1 MTEPGPFTPPGGLVP
16 PPVPPPVPPASVPV
30 PHATVPPTPSTPA
43 STGAPIGITPTWSAP
58 PPRRRRWLIPVIIG
72 GSLAAVG
79 LIAGVAFAAIQL
91 ATSASQSAFSPSGG
105 DLDEL
110 LEGDP
115 GSPVAV
121 DPLDC
126 GHCFDVDDA
135 RSLDLPAAA
144 YAEIGL
150 PHSDDEEFDITAGED
165 HSDSTEWWK
174 SDGGTPDRCYF
185 TSTSAPLFFSPGD
198 SGDPSADR
206 DIVHYPDWHWD
217 SSDYYS
223 FTETVRV
230 FDESASAAAH
240 LAALESA
247 VDGCSRYSST
257 ETGWHAAVSAT
268 PALDLPNDVA
278 AYGWAESTGV
288 NRYYG
293 VDLQRGNLVARL
305 TLFSDPDGPTEVEFR
320 DLVEAYAVL
329 LGELEPA
336 S

>member
-16 PPVPPPVPPASVPV
+16 PAAPPPVPPYVPPASVS
-30 PHATVPPTPSTPA
+30 ARPTPTPPA
-43 STGAPIGITPTWSAP
+43 PTGPPIGVAPTWSAP

-72 GSLAAVG
+72 GSLAVVG

-91 ATSASQSAFSPSGG
+91 ATSASQTAFSPSGG
-105 DLDEL
+105 NLDDL

-135 RSLDLPAAA
+135 RSLELPADA

-150 PHSDDEEFDITAGED
+150 PRSDDEAYDITAGED
-165 HSDSTEWWK
+165 HTDNTEWWK
-174 SDGGTPDRCYF
+174 SDGGSPDRCYF
-185 TSTSAPLFFSPGD
+185 TLTSAPLFFAPGD
-198 SGDPSADR
+198 SGDPSADG
-206 DIVHYPDWHWD
+206 DIVHYADWHLD
-217 SSDYYS
+217 SSEYYS

-230 FDESASAAAH
+230 FDDSASAAVH

-247 VDGCSRYSST
+247 VDGCSSYTYSA
-257 ETGWHAAVSAT
+257 TGWDTAVSAT
-268 PALDLPNDVA
+268 PALDLPPDVA
-278 AYGWAESTGV
+278 AYGWAESTGLS
-288 NRYYG
+288 RYYG
-293 VDLQRGNLVARL
+293 VDVQRGNLVARL
-305 TLFSDPDGPTEVEFR
+305 TLNSDPDGPTELEFR

-329 LGELEPA
+329 LGELKPA